1 MVEKG
6 CSARWVGAS
15 SYIFNSKIPAADW
28 GQGGFFVVCVVLLSV
43 GAGTRPGGRLTF
55 FCFAKRK

>member
-1 MVEKG
+1 MVGKG
-6 CSARWVGAS
+6 SSALWVGAS
-15 SYIFNSKIPAADW
+15 SSIIDSKIPAADW

-43 GAGTRPGGRLTF
+43 GAGSRPGGRLTF